1 MCLTYRLRLF
11 ICTLEKL
18 KTTWYPKLIII
29 KFDNGRIKDQV
40 ITTPASPCT
49 HLFNY
54 HNVALFI
61 LDKNSIHT
69 VCMICQGKNASL
81 KSFLKFL

>member
-1 MCLTYRLRLF
+1 MSINYVLLLF

-61 LDKNSIHT
+61 LDNDNDF
-69 VCMICQGKNASL
+69 V
-81 KSFLKFL
+81 